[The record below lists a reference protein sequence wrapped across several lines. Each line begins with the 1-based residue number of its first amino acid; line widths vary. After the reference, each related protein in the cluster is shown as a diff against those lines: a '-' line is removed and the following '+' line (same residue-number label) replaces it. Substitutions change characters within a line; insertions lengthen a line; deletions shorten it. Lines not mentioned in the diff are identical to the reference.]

1 MLTFMSPDFI
11 TPSNAYFAVYAALLG
26 SFSLLAASWADAQL
40 PAGVTVARTASAAD
54 EAGAPAAKTVTA
66 RPARPLYRRTFTR
79 RRWPPLPLSLPQPD
93 LEPDLEPEIPTL
105 SQVSKQKAALFGL
118 LVSSCV
124 VLIACSAYM
133 TPYWV
138 AQVGVIGEAAYGLA
152 VSGLTIIVVIVLLS
166 PFDDKLPETARLVI
180 AITLAVLWTAVV
192 GAITFSQPFHN
203 MGNGFFAAWVGLYC
217 AFLYARDQKYPD
229 PPAWMAPKKKPKRKT
244 VKKSVASPKKSVA
257 APKTSTVEVALD
269 GAAAALPPPDDEE
282 GGGAGG
288 EKKVTI
294 ADGEE
299 GKPSADAADPE
310 KNAEEGEGEEEEGE
324 EEEGEEGKG
333 NCIIA

>member
-1 MLTFMSPDFI
+1 
-11 TPSNAYFAVYAALLG
+11 
-26 SFSLLAASWADAQL
+26 
-40 PAGVTVARTASAAD
+40 
-54 EAGAPAAKTVTA
+54 
-66 RPARPLYRRTFTR
+66 
-79 RRWPPLPLSLPQPD
+79 
-93 LEPDLEPEIPTL
+93 
-105 SQVSKQKAALFGL
+105 VSKKMAALFGL
-118 LVSSCV
+118 LVSSCIE
-124 VLIACSAYM
+124 LIACSGYM

-138 AQVGVIGEAAYGLA
+138 AQAGGVIGEAAYGLA
-152 VSGLTIIVVIVLLS
+152 VSGLTIIVIIALVVAEG
-166 PFDDKLPETARLVI
+166 KLPEMARLVI
-180 AITLAVLWTAVV
+180 AITLAVLWTALV
-192 GAITFSQPFHN
+192 GATTFSRPFHN

-310 KNAEEGEGEEEEGE
+310 KNVEEGEGEEEEGE